1 MTTEIKLDFKPITS
15 GDSATLKKYFE
26 MQDYRTC
33 AFTVG
38 SAIMWQKLYNLQ
50 LCESENTLTLSADYD
65 GEGHCF
71 SVPIGKG
78 DFAAVARAIY
88 NDCKQKNEKCI
99 FSDVPESALV
109 LLRSVFGE
117 ERVIAE
123 HFEDWDDYVYE
134 ATDLIEFAGKKF
146 SAQRNNV
153 NKFSRAC
160 PNAVFEPIT
169 RENFDIAAE
178 FLKKYV
184 NENCD
189 NTPSGQNECCA
200 DLELIDKY
208 FDLDLRG
215 AIMLDGDKVIAIS
228 IGEKIGDTLF
238 IHVEKAL
245 TEYHGIYQAVV
256 QNFAKMYATDVK
268 YINREEDDGI
278 EGLRKSKL
286 SYRPI
291 FMLKKHSVEIM

>member
-1 MTTEIKLDFKPITS
+1 MTTETKLDFKPITS
-15 GDSATLKKYFE
+15 GDTDTLKKYFE
-26 MQDYRTC
+26 LQDYRTC

-50 LCESENTLTLSADYD
+50 LCENENTLTLSADYD

-134 ATDLIEFAGKKF
+134 ATDLIEYSGKKY

-153 NKFSRAC
+153 NKFSRCC
-160 PNAVFEPIT
+160 PNATFVPIT
-169 RENFDIAAE
+169 RENFDIASD
-178 FLKKYV
+178 FLKNYV
-184 NENCD
+184 AENCD
-189 NTPSGQNECCA
+189 KTPSGQDECCA
-200 DLELIDKY
+200 DLALIDKY

-215 AIMLDGDKVIAIS
+215 GIMLDGDRVIAIS

-238 IHVEKAL
+238 VHVEKAL
-245 TEYHGIYQAVV
+245 TEYQGIYQAVV

-268 YINREEDDGI
+268 YINREEDDGV

-286 SYRPI
+286 SYRPV

>member
-1 MTTEIKLDFKPITS
+1 MIKEIKLEFKPINTS
-15 GDSATLKKYFE
+15 DVATLKSYFDG
-26 MQDYRTC
+26 QKYRTC
-33 AFTVG
+33 GFTVG

-50 LCESENTLTLSADYD
+50 LCEVENTLTLSAEYE

-71 SVPIGKG
+71 SVPIGSG
-78 DFAAVARAIY
+78 DLASVARVIY
-88 NDCKQKNEKCI
+88 AECKEKGERCI
-99 FSDVPESALV
+99 FSDVPEEAV
-109 LLRSVFGE
+109 GFLRSVFGE

-153 NKFSRAC
+153 NKFGRCC
-160 PNAVFEPIT
+160 PNATFVPIT
-169 RENFDIAAE
+169 RENFDSASD
-178 FLKKYV
+178 FLKNYV
-184 NENCD
+184 AENCD
-189 NTPSGQNECCA
+189 KTPSGQNECCA
-200 DLELIDKY
+200 DLALIDKY

-215 AIMLDGDKVIAIS
+215 GIMLDGDRVIAIS

-238 IHVEKAL
+238 VHVEKAL
-245 TEYHGIYQAVV
+245 TEYQGIYQAVV

-268 YINREEDDGI
+268 YINREEDDGV

-286 SYRPI
+286 SYRPV

>member
-15 GDSATLKKYFE
+15 GDTDTLKKYFE
-26 MQDYRTC
+26 LQDYRTC

-38 SAIMWQKLYNLQ
+38 SATMWQKLYNLQ
-50 LCESENTLTLSADYD
+50 LCENENTLTLSADYE

-71 SVPIGKG
+71 SVPVGNG
-78 DFAAVARAIY
+78 DLAAVTRAIY
-88 NDCKQKNEKCI
+88 NDCKQKNERCI
-99 FSDVPESALV
+99 FSDVPEAALGF
-109 LLRSVFGE
+109 LRSVFGE
-117 ERVIAE
+117 KRVIAE

-160 PNAVFEPIT
+160 PNAVFKPIT

-184 NENCD
+184 AENCD
-189 NTPSGQNECCA
+189 ETPSGQDECCA
-200 DLELIDKY
+200 DLELIDRY

-238 IHVEKAL
+238 IHVEMAL

-256 QNFAKMYATDVK
+256 QSFAKMYATDVK

-286 SYRPI
+286 SYRPV

>member
-1 MTTEIKLDFKPITS
+1 MTTETKLDFKPITS

-26 MQDYRTC
+26 MQGYRTC

-169 RENFDIAAE
+169 RKNFDIAAE

-184 NENCD
+184 SENCD

>member
-1 MTTEIKLDFKPITS
+1 MTTETKLDFKPITS

-50 LCESENTLTLSADYD
+50 LCENENTLTLSADYD

-169 RENFDIAAE
+169 RGNFDIAAE

-184 NENCD
+184 SENCD

-200 DLELIDKY
+200 DLELIDRY

>member
-1 MTTEIKLDFKPITS
+1 MTTETKLDFKPITS

-169 RENFDIAAE
+169 RGNFDIAAE

>member
-1 MTTEIKLDFKPITS
+1 MIKEIKLDFKPINTS
-15 GDSATLKKYFE
+15 DVATLKSYFDG
-26 MQDYRTC
+26 QKYRTC
-33 AFTVG
+33 GFTVG

-50 LCESENTLTLSADYD
+50 LCESENTLTLSADYE

-71 SVPIGKG
+71 SVPIGSG
-78 DFAAVARAIY
+78 DLASVARVIY
-88 NDCKQKNEKCI
+88 AECKEKGERCI
-99 FSDVPESALV
+99 FSDVPEEAV
-109 LLRSVFGE
+109 GFLRSVFGE

-153 NKFSRAC
+153 NKFGRAC
-160 PNAVFEPIT
+160 PNATFVPIT
-169 RENFDIAAE
+169 RENFDIASD
-178 FLKKYV
+178 FLKNYV
-184 NENCD
+184 AENCD
-189 NTPSGQNECCA
+189 KTPSGQNECCA
-200 DLELIDKY
+200 DLALIDKY

-215 AIMLDGDKVIAIS
+215 GIMLDGDRVIAIS

-238 IHVEKAL
+238 VHVEKAL
-245 TEYHGIYQAVV
+245 TEYQGIYQAVV

-268 YINREEDDGI
+268 HINREEDDGV

-286 SYRPI
+286 SYRPV